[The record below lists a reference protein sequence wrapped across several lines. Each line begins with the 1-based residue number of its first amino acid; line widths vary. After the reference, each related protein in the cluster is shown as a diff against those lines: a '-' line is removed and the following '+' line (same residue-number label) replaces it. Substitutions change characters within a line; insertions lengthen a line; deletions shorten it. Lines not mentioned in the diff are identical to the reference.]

1 MNIKNKKGLL
11 ILCIIILIII
21 IVLRIYDYLGS
32 HGKPVNLEDAT
43 ADPIKA
49 FTNYFGENKSY
60 TEVENL
66 LAEIRTNNI
75 SSPYEYWRKVYVA
88 FGKYGEELQII
99 EPKELSDMVSRDK
112 KYWIG
117 IVNDNHISDDIINE
131 TETEVKVDSEG
142 YYSNGYIR
150 LITIYEK

>member
-1 MNIKNKKGLL
+1 MNIKNKKRLL
-11 ILCIIILIII
+11 ILCIIILIVII
-21 IVLRIYDYLGS
+21 GLRIVYDYLAS

-43 ADPIKA
+43 FDPIKA

-60 TEVENL
+60 TEVKNL
-66 LAEIRTNNI
+66 LVVIRTNNI
-75 SSPYEYWRKVYVA
+75 SNPYEYWGKVYVA

-99 EPKELSDMVSRDK
+99 EPKELSDMISRDK

-117 IVNDNHISDDIINE
+117 IVNGNHISDDYINE
-131 TETEVKVDSEG
+131 TVKVDSEG